1 VSALLLWPGLVAA
14 EPVDVR
20 YTEGSLHGFLVVRAT
35 DGKVSA
41 DGDAIQTVRGD
52 QVTAHVVFHFR
63 DGSLQDETTVYSQ
76 RRQFQLVS
84 YRLVQKGPTFPQ
96 PLEMSVDG
104 LSGQVSVRY
113 LNEKGEQKV
122 ESEHFDVPP
131 DLANGMITTLLKNA
145 RANALPKSVSVI
157 AATPKPRLVK
167 LLITPA
173 GQEPF
178 SIAGS
183 RRQAMHYVLK
193 VQIGGI
199 AGVLA
204 PVVGEKPPDSH
215 VWIFPGEVPAF
226 VKAEQPLYAGSPL
239 WRIELAGPA
248 WPPTPALPKLAED
261 RTSLPSP
268 PQRP

>member
-1 VSALLLWPGLVAA
+1 LVAA

-20 YTEGSLHGFLVVRAT
+20 YTEGSLHGFLALHAA
-35 DGKVSA
+35 DGKVAA
-41 DGDAIQTVRGD
+41 DGDAIQSVRGD
-52 QVTAHVVFHFR
+52 QVTTHLVFHFR

-84 YRLVQKGPTFPQ
+84 YRLAQKGPTFPR

-104 LSGQVSVRY
+104 RTGKVSVRY
-113 LNEKGEQKV
+113 TNEQGEQKV
-122 ESEHFDVPP
+122 ESEHVDVPP
-131 DLANGMITTLLKNA
+131 DLANGMIFTLLKNV
-145 RANALPKSVSVI
+145 RADALPKSVSVI

-167 LLITPA
+167 LMITSA

-183 RRQAMHYVLK
+183 RRQATHYVLK
-193 VQIGGI
+193 VELGGI

-204 PVVGEKPPDSH
+204 PVVGKKPPDSH
-215 VWIFPGEVPAF
+215 VWIFPREVPAF
-226 VKAEQPLYAGSPL
+226 VKAEQPFYSGSPL

-248 WPPTPALPKLAED
+248 WPPTPPMRAEE
-261 RTSLPSP
+261 RTSLASP
-268 PQRP
+268 PPPPRR